1 MSWQII
7 LLSLTYIAQFELGHT
22 SPVWKLDKKFSI
34 LEFIDE
40 KGKKKKEKS
49 DLWSKI
55 SFYTTET
62 IYTNKIC
69 EIKKMRR
76 TGKEY

>member
-1 MSWQII
+1 MF
-7 LLSLTYIAQFELGHT
+7 TYIAQFEFGLT

-40 KGKKKKEKS
+40 KDKKKKS

-55 SFYTTET
+55 SIYTTERQ
-62 IYTNKIC
+62 YTQAKPV
-69 EIKKMRR
+69 R
-76 TGKEY
+76 

>member
-1 MSWQII
+1 M
-7 LLSLTYIAQFELGHT
+7 LTYIAQFELGLT

-40 KGKKKKEKS
+40 KGKKKKKNLIFEVRFPS
-49 DLWSKI
+49 I
-55 SFYTTET
+55 QQRQYTQTV
-62 IYTNKIC
+62 YTKKIC
-69 EIKKMRR
+69 EIKNMRR